1 MKHLL
6 IALFFIFSFTS
17 PLQSQTKKELKRL
30 YINGEFSL
38 IYKEYRE
45 ALPSVTALHDAGRRD
60 ANIKHRIGLCY
71 LNIPNQKG
79 KSIIYLEDATENI
92 SLDYNVGLYT
102 ERNAPIETYLYLGI
116 AYRVTRRLEEAIAAF
131 NKYKEFLSSGDE
143 EKIKIVEA
151 EITAC
156 KNALELNKIPTSIIE
171 SNLGRN
177 INSKFNNINALV
189 SEDEETIVFV
199 SELRFYNGIFSS
211 KKRDGRWL
219 PARNIS
225 LDFNSENPLM
235 PVYLT
240 KDGNTLYLSS
250 NDNDDF
256 NIYASR
262 FVDGLWQE
270 PEKLN
275 SNINSPADE
284 THACVSDDGKT
295 LYFTSNRRGGFGGFD
310 IYKSEIDVNGNWQ
323 EAVSMGGTINS
334 SFDEASPFITE
345 DNKSFYFSSQGHFNI
360 GGFDIFK
367 SEKPGNGWTKPEN
380 LGFPFNTTDDDI
392 FFFPLKNGEIAY
404 YSKFKESGYGENDI
418 YRIQIFE
425 RENIPEKE
433 KELNIQN
440 ENTSNN

>member
-1 MKHLL
+1 MKQFL
-6 IALFFIFSFTS
+6 IALFVIFSFTS
-17 PLQSQTKKELKRL
+17 PSHSQTKKELKRL
-30 YINGEFSL
+30 FINGEFSL

-45 ALPSVTALHDAGRRD
+45 ALPSFTALYDAGRRD

-71 LNIPNQKG
+71 LNIPNQKE
-79 KSIIYLEDATENI
+79 KSIIYFEDATENI

-102 ERNAPIETYLYLGI
+102 ERNAPIETYLYLGM
-116 AYRVTRRLEEAIAAF
+116 AYRVNRKLEEAITAF
-131 NKYKEFLSSGDE
+131 NKYKEYLKPE
-143 EKIKIVEA
+143 EKEKIKIVDA

-177 INSKFNNINALV
+177 INSKFNNINPLV
-189 SEDEETIVFV
+189 SEDEETIIFT
-199 SELRFYNGIFSS
+199 SELRFYDGIFSS

-225 LDFNSENPLM
+225 LDFNSENPLN

-240 KDGNTLYLSS
+240 KDGNTLYLMS

-256 NIYASR
+256 NIYTSR
-262 FVDGLWQE
+262 FVDGLWRE

-275 SNINSPADE
+275 SNINSSAAE
-284 THACVSDDGKT
+284 TYACVSDDGKT
-295 LYFTSNRRGGFGGFD
+295 LYFTSDREGGFGGFD
-310 IYKSEIDVNGNWQ
+310 IYKSEIDVEGNWQ
-323 EAVSMGGTINS
+323 AAVNLGGTINS

-345 DNKSFYFSSQGHFNI
+345 DNSSFYFSSQGHFNI

-367 SEKPGNGWTKPEN
+367 SEKSGSGWQKPEN
-380 LGFPFNTTDDDI
+380 LGFPFNTTDDDL

-440 ENTSNN
+440 TNTSEN